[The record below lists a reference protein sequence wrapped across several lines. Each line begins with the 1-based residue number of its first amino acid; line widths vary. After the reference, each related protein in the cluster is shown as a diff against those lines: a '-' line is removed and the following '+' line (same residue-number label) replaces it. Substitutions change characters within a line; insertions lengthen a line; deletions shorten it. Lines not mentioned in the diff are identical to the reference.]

1 MHGSYKV
8 RKKALSRSSI
18 LKAKEI
24 ALLGVSLFAA
34 AAVNL
39 LHPPFFP
46 PRFAAQNENPSPI
59 LCLPTTSQTSELN
72 EFEQKLHINWRTE
85 SY

>member
-24 ALLGVSLFAA
+24 ALSGVSLFSLLLLLLTYYTLPSSLLVLLLKMKIPLLSSACQRRHKLPNST
-34 AAVNL
+34 NL
-39 LHPPFFP
+39 SKNF
-46 PRFAAQNENPSPI
+46 I
-59 LCLPTTSQTSELN
+59 
-72 EFEQKLHINWRTE
+72 
-85 SY
+85 

>member
-24 ALLGVSLFAA
+24 ALLGVSLFSLLLLLLLTYYTLPSSLLVLLLKMKIPLLSSACQRRHKLPNST
-34 AAVNL
+34 NL
-39 LHPPFFP
+39 SKNF
-46 PRFAAQNENPSPI
+46 I
-59 LCLPTTSQTSELN
+59 
-72 EFEQKLHINWRTE
+72 
-85 SY
+85 

>member
-24 ALLGVSLFAA
+24 ALLGVSL
-34 AAVNL
+34 L
-39 LHPPFFP
+39 LLLLTYYIHPPLVLLLKMKIP
-46 PRFAAQNENPSPI
+46 L

-72 EFEQKLHINWRTE
+72 EFEQKLHINWCTE